1 MAVEQVTYGI
11 QRNRNRGSIG
21 VYFCFSRDECLRLFA
36 ELDRLRESGSELDSD
51 SDGDSDSE
59 FDGESDSEFDGE
71 SGGEFDSDSG
81 SESDDRGFLRDFAGN
96 FVLGHQFQ

>member
-51 SDGDSDSE
+51 SDGDSDG
-59 FDGESDSEFDGE
+59 DSDSESDGE